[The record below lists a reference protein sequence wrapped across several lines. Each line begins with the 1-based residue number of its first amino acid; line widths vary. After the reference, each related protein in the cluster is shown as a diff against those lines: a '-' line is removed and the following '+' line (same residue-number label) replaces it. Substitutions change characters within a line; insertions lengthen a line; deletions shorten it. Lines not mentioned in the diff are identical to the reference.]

1 MFKLFSAFR
10 KDKVWD
16 FNGGIHPPEMK
27 TQSNGTPLRQVS
39 LPQRFVIP
47 LKQHI
52 GAEGELCVQPGD
64 RVLRGQPLTRGW
76 GRMLPVHA
84 PTSGTVAA
92 IAPHSTAHPS
102 ALAEMSVIIDAD
114 GEDRWIERD
123 GWNDYQNK
131 SREALIERI
140 HQFGV
145 AGLGGA
151 GFPTGAKLRGGD
163 KIDTLIINAAE
174 CEPYITADD
183 RLMQD
188 CAAQI
193 VEGIRILAHILQP
206 AQVLIGIE
214 DNKPQAISMLRAVLA
229 DTHGISLRVIPTK
242 YPSGGAK
249 QLTQILTGKQV
260 PHGGRSSDIGVLM
273 QNVGTAYAVKRAV
286 IDGEPLTERVVTL
299 TGEAISRPGNVWA
312 RLGTPVSH
320 LLNDAGFC
328 PSGDPMVIMGGP
340 LMGFTLPW
348 LDVPVVKITNCLLA
362 PSASEMGEPEEEK
375 GCIRCSACAD
385 ACPADLLPQQLYW
398 FSKGQQHDKATSH
411 NLADCIECGAC
422 AWVCPSN
429 IPLVQYFRQEKAKIY
444 ALAQEE
450 KRAAEAKLRF
460 EARQARLERDKAARL
475 ERHKQAAVQ
484 PAAKDQDAINA
495 ALARVRERQR
505 DAAQPIIVLSGA
517 KPDNSE
523 AIAAREAR
531 KAEARARKA
540 QQQAQS
546 NVAGP
551 SSDAAVDPRKAAVEA
566 AIARA
571 KARKVKQQAVP
582 AEDAPAEQPAASD
595 PRKAAVEAAI
605 ARAKARK
612 AQQQA
617 VPAEDA
623 PAEQPAASDPRKA
636 AVEAAIARA
645 KARKAQQQAVPAE
658 DAPAEQPAAVDPRKA
673 AVEAAIARAKAR
685 KAQQQAVPAEDA
697 PAEQPAAV
705 DPRKAAVEA
714 AIARAKARKA
724 EQQQQAVPPS
734 AANDD
739 ARKAAV
745 AEAIARAQAR
755 KASRQAVNED

>member
-10 KDKVWD
+10 KEKIWD
-16 FNGGIHPPEMK
+16 FDGGIHPPEMK
-27 TQSNGTPLRQVS
+27 TQSSGTPLRQIP
-39 LPQRFVIP
+39 LANRFVMP

-52 GAEGELCVQPGD
+52 GAEGELCVKVGD
-64 RVLRGQPLTRGW
+64 NVLRGQQLTFGR

-84 PTSGTVAA
+84 PTSGKVVA
-92 IAPHSTAHPS
+92 IAPHTVPHPS
-102 ALAEMSVIIDAD
+102 ALAELSVMIEAD
-114 GEDRWIERD
+114 GEDRWIDRD
-123 GWNDYQNK
+123 GWSDYRAQ

-151 GFPTGAKLRGGD
+151 GFPTGTKLRGGGD
-163 KIDTLIINAAE
+163 KIQTLIINAAE

-188 CAAQI
+188 CAAQV

-206 AQVLIGIE
+206 REVLIGIE

-229 DTHGISLRVIPTK
+229 GSHDIGLRVIPTK

-299 TGEAISRPGNVWA
+299 TGESVSQPGNVWA
-312 RLGTPVSH
+312 RLGTPVRH
-320 LLNDAGFC
+320 LLEQAGFC
-328 PSGDPMVIMGGP
+328 PGSDQMVIMGGP

-362 PSASEMGEPEEEK
+362 PSASEMGEEQEEK

-398 FSKGQQHDKATSH
+398 FSKGQLHDKATAH

-422 AWVCPSN
+422 AWVCPSS
-429 IPLVQYFRQEKAKIY
+429 IPLVQYFRQEKAEIY
-444 ALAQEE
+444 AISLED
-450 KRAAEAKLRF
+450 KRAAEAKARF
-460 EARQARLERDKAARL
+460 EARQARLEREKLARQ
-475 ERHKQAAVQ
+475 ERHKKAAVQ
-484 PAAKDQDAINA
+484 PAEKDQDAINA
-495 ALARVRERQR
+495 ALARVREKKAS
-505 DAAQPIIVLSGA
+505 AAQPVIIPAGE

-531 KAEARARKA
+531 KAQARARQAEKA
-540 QQQAQS
+540 QDAQP
-546 NVAGP
+546 N
-551 SSDAAVDPRKAAVEA
+551 
-566 AIARA
+566 
-571 KARKVKQQAVP
+571 
-582 AEDAPAEQPAASD
+582 AESD

-612 AQQQA
+612 AEQQDKS
-617 VPAEDA
+617 V
-623 PAEQPAASDPRKA
+623 EQEPP
-636 AVEAAIARA
+636 
-645 KARKAQQQAVPAE
+645 
-658 DAPAEQPAAVDPRKA
+658 
-673 AVEAAIARAKAR
+673 
-685 KAQQQAVPAEDA
+685 
-697 PAEQPAAV
+697 V

-724 EQQQQAVPPS
+724 EQQEKSVEQEPPVDPRKAAVEAAIARAKARKAEQQEKSVEQEPPADPRKAAVEAAIARAKARKAAQQDPEP

-739 ARKAAV
+739 PRKAAV
-745 AEAIARAQAR
+745 AAAIARVQAKKAAQ
-755 KASRQAVNED
+755 QAVNED